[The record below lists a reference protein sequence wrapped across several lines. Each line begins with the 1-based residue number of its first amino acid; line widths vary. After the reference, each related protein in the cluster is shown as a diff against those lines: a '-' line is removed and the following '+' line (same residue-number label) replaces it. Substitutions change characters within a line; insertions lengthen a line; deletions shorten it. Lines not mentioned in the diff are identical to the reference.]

1 MTYGE
6 VKMIERQKI
15 SELAM
20 ELYKKAVVEE
30 KNEDIYSAG
39 LRESETFMA
48 FMDIFNYYR
57 SFYRDNEYF
66 FNLLIMKMHKREDD
80 ELYKEVMEYVKR
92 S

>member
-1 MTYGE
+1 
-6 VKMIERQKI
+6 MIERQKI

-39 LRESETFMA
+39 LRENDTFNA

-57 SFYRDNEYF
+57 GKYADDAYF
-66 FNLLIMKMHKREDD
+66 FNLLIQRMHKREDD